1 MPVRQLKFFVLL
13 ILLSF
18 GQLLHADT
26 VAAPVIEISQLEQQ
40 LIREPAEFLVA
51 DPTLKLSELALE
63 DFRPLRD
70 SSVNQGISDQAFWIR
85 FSLKNSSDQAVEWV
99 LAHKTAYLDH
109 LEVFL
114 EDAQAETQYFHLSDR
129 KRFGSRILPYRTLAL
144 PHVTEAGG
152 MTEVYLKLYFDRAD
166 STTLDFELSDASLF
180 IQQQQQEYLLYGLF
194 YGAMLVLITISFL
207 GALLLRQWLY
217 LLYTVFLTSSTI
229 MWALLNGFAYQFMW
243 PSSVFWHNEGFHIL
257 YLLVSA
263 TAILFSRQF
272 LMTRIQFPRLDKWL
286 RWLPVV
292 FFAGIVFR
300 LAGFYEP
307 VLYLAMF
314 SIVSLVLLSVLG
326 LKAYL
331 QGMVYARWYALAWLV
346 YGCGLALSVTAA
358 TTSILP
364 WGMNSLLYAQ
374 LGAIVEALMLLMALG
389 DKVRHWER
397 DHQQILQLVHQDPLT
412 GLGNRRL
419 MPDAMKSLQN
429 AFIHNGKPVFLAL
442 LDLDDFKQVNDH
454 YGHEAG
460 DEVIKLLAS
469 LMQTFSRSED
479 ICIRQGGDEFL
490 LLFQAGNE
498 HKAMQKIDRLRRAFH
513 DHRFHISDD
522 SFSTSLSAGISIL
535 FSADAVLSEQSAFR
549 QADRAL
555 YRAKQAGG
563 NQCLIYLNDADTVD
577 AAEAESNSTPRSHS
591 TQS

>member
-1 MPVRQLKFFVLL
+1 MRQFQFLVLL

-18 GQLLHADT
+18 GQSIHAET
-26 VAAPVIEISQLEQQ
+26 TAAPVIEISQLEQQ
-40 LIREPAEFLVA
+40 LIREPAQYLVTA
-51 DPTLKLSELALE
+51 PELGLSDLAEE
-63 DFRPLRD
+63 DFRPLND
-70 SSVNQGISDQAFWIR
+70 SSINQGISDHAFWIR
-85 FSLKNSSDQAVEWV
+85 FSLKNSSDQAIEWV

-109 LEVFL
+109 LEIFL
-114 EDAQAETQYFHLSDR
+114 EDKQAETQYFHLSDR
-129 KRFGSRILPYRTLAL
+129 ERFDHRLLAYRTLAL
-144 PHVTEAGG
+144 PHTTQAGG
-152 MTEVYLKLYFDRAD
+152 MTKVYLKLYFDKAD
-166 STTLDFELSDASLF
+166 SATLDFELSDASVF
-180 IQQQQQEYLLYGLF
+180 IEQQHREYLLYGLF
-194 YGAMLVLITISFL
+194 YGAMLVLIVISFL

-217 LLYTVFLTSSTI
+217 LLYTGFLASSTM
-229 MWALLNGFAYQFMW
+229 MWALLNGFAYQFVW
-243 PSSVFWHNEGFHIL
+243 PGSVFWHNEGFHIF

-292 FFAGIVFR
+292 FLGGIVFR
-300 LAGFYEP
+300 FAGFYEP
-307 VLYLAMF
+307 VLYLAML
-314 SIVSLVLLSVLG
+314 SIVSLMLLGVLG

-358 TTSILP
+358 TTSLLP

-419 MPDAMKSLQN
+419 MPDAIKSLQN

-442 LDLDDFKQVNDH
+442 LDLDYFKQVNDR

-469 LMQTFSRSED
+469 LMQNLSRSED

-490 LLFQAGNE
+490 ILFQAGNE
-498 HKAMQKIDRLRRAFH
+498 QKAIHKIDRLRRVFQ
-513 DHRFHISDD
+513 DHRFHINDD
-522 SFSTSLSAGISIL
+522 SFSTSLSAGISFL
-535 FSADAVLSEQSAFR
+535 FSADKVVSEQTAFR

-563 NQCLIYLNDADTVD
+563 NQCLIYHNNADNTAAVD
-577 AAEAESNSTPRSHS
+577 TERGSTSHTHS
-591 TQS
+591 PQS